1 MVTMRRA
8 EAQVAAVFMA
18 RAAVQIPIFRILKV
32 IKVVLTSNLARVISS
47 SSRGDT
53 RPIQS
58 SSTVDSIMCLLPVC
72 ASETRSFIRGL

>member
-1 MVTMRRA
+1 MGRA
-8 EAQVAAVFMA
+8 AAQVAAAFMA

-47 SSRGDT
+47 SRGVT

-58 SSTVDSIMCLLPVC
+58 SSTVGSIMYLLPVC
-72 ASETRSFIRGL
+72 VSETRSCIRGL